1 MRCAHFFPHT
11 LYLQRRLRRL
21 KADQRAGALRRLPP
35 RCTGR
40 SGNMGYARFFS
51 HPVPPQLRCTKAGE
65 RGRERCGPC
74 LRVVRGEVEIW
85 AMPVFSHTL
94 YLHSFA
100 AQRPG
105 SVGGSAAAPASALY
119 GEKWKYGL
127 CPFFLTPCTS
137 TASLH
142 KGRGAW
148 AGALRPLPSSCRV
161 GRANALRAFA
171 LPTLQPWRGGA
182 ARTSGARVRGAEDQT
197 PAERQENDESSAM
210 QSLRAARRS
219 CA

>member
-1 MRCAHFFPHT
+1 MPVFSHT
-11 LYLQRRLRRL
+11 LYLHSFAAQRPGSVGGSAAAPASALYGEKWKYGLCPFFLTPCTSTASLHKGRG
-21 KADQRAGALRRLPP
+21 AWAGALRPLPP

-105 SVGGSAAAPASALY
+105 SVGGSAAAPAFEL
-119 GEKWKYGL
+119 
-127 CPFFLTPCTS
+127 
-137 TASLH
+137 
-142 KGRGAW
+142 
-148 AGALRPLPSSCRV
+148 
-161 GRANALRAFA
+161 
-171 LPTLQPWRGGA
+171 
-182 ARTSGARVRGAEDQT
+182 
-197 PAERQENDESSAM
+197 
-210 QSLRAARRS
+210 
-219 CA
+219 